1 MPRSMPAGG
10 RRVWPLQNAVTG
22 RGAARRI
29 DHPSIE
35 VAPNRNTSPAS
46 IDAEST
52 AARAQRPR
60 RRAVLCRGGPRLRW
74 LGGGAHAPRLHH
86 RTTLSELAPAH
97 SRRTVGNV
105 VIFGGAQAAIAC
117 RRTMTR

>member
-1 MPRSMPAGG
+1 
-10 RRVWPLQNAVTG
+10 VWPLQNAVTG

-60 RRAVLCRGGPRLRW
+60 AERSCVVE
-74 LGGGAHAPRLHH
+74 AHASDGWAVAPTHHAYIIGQRCQNWLPRTPAARLA
-86 RTTLSELAPAH
+86 TLS
-97 SRRTVGNV
+97 
-105 VIFGGAQAAIAC
+105 F
-117 RRTMTR
+117 